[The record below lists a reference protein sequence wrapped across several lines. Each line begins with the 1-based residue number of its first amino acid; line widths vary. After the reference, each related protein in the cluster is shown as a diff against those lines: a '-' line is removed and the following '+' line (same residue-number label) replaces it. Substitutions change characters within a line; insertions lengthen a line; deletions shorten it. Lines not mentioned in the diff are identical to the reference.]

1 MKVRAR
7 IEAGICGFETS
18 VEAECSDGMTVLLA
32 IESSCPKVGALAA
45 ALSEINAFDEVLR
58 HPLIETTPARL
69 AAEHGLHATC
79 LVPVG
84 VLKAVEAAAG
94 LALPAMSTIDLVRDS

>member
-1 MKVRAR
+1 
-7 IEAGICGFETS
+7 
-18 VEAECSDGMTVLLA
+18 MTVLLSIQSA
-32 IESSCPKVGALAA
+32 CPKVRVLAEALTELA
-45 ALSEINAFDEVLR
+45 AFDEVLR
-58 HPLIETTPARL
+58 HPQIETTPAQL

-94 LALPAMSTIDLVRDS
+94 LALPAASTIDLVKDD